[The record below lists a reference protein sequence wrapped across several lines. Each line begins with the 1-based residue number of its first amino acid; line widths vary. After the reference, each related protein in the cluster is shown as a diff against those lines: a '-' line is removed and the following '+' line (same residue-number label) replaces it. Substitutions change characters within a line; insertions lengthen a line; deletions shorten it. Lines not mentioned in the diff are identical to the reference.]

1 MPAPL
6 PGESHSIPIA
16 GSTVN
21 IKALTDQSNKAYL
34 NGREVPVQKDGSIVE
49 QIIVPIGKTEITL
62 EVVDPAGRRNH
73 YSKVINA
80 AQEHFFLA
88 GIVDGSL
95 NYSDADSGLD
105 IRRDNASYHRR
116 VDANGKV
123 SYYLAGKV
131 QGKVLIKSTLD
142 TDKATQK
149 KLFTNIDPDKYYPVY
164 GDNSTVVYDSN
175 SQGKFYLLIE
185 WDKCGFTVGNYQ
197 TRL

>member
-1 MPAPL
+1 MTIKHPITLPIFLCYGLSIFAPSAQAWQMPAPL

-62 EVVDPAGRRNH
+62 EVVDPAGLRNH

-105 IRRDNASYHRR
+105 IRR
-116 VDANGKV
+116 
-123 SYYLAGKV
+123 
-131 QGKVLIKSTLD
+131 
-142 TDKATQK
+142 
-149 KLFTNIDPDKYYPVY
+149 
-164 GDNSTVVYDSN
+164 
-175 SQGKFYLLIE
+175 
-185 WDKCGFTVGNYQ
+185 
-197 TRL
+197 